1 MAGIAAAG
9 LAAPRYRVPRDAYEE
24 AWGRFAARD
33 VEAKA
38 VPAHDEDRVTLA
50 VAAARDALAAAEGAD
65 PSLVVLATADD
76 APRAEPVAEALGL
89 GAASLEVLAGSP
101 ARGVQALAR
110 ARDHAAARGEAAL
123 AVAAEAPRGRPEESA
138 EHGLAAG
145 AAALLVTP
153 DGPAT
158 LGPGAGRTREALGG
172 GRRDAHGLRRDHP
185 VGARAREVLADA
197 AEAAVDAAGAGAAGR
212 AAAYPPGGAG
222 LGAEA
227 VTAPRRVAG
236 DLLAAAPLAAL
247 VDALGDPAGDPV
259 LVGAAGSGDAAAL
272 VVEAPEPV
280 PGAGAAE
287 AAFAAAEPVG
297 WDEHVRQQGLLPPHP
312 AEEELPMGAHVP
324 MDDFNAT
331 AGERYRLEGRECAD
345 CGELH
350 FPPRPTC
357 RGCHGTSFEPAPL
370 SGEAEVVASTT
381 IGRGGAPSEF
391 AREQRLTGSYDV
403 AIVEMAEGPRV
414 VARLADV
421 EPGEAGIGDAV
432 EPVLRRLYEQEG
444 AVRYGTKFRPA

>member
-9 LAAPRYRVPRDAYEE
+9 VAAPRYRVPRDAYEE
-24 AWGRFAARD
+24 AWGRFAARG

-50 VAAARDALAAAEGAD
+50 VAAARDALAAGTGAD
-65 PSLVVLATADD
+65 PSLVVLATAGE
-76 APRAEPVAEALGL
+76 APRSEPVAEALAL
-89 GAASLEVLAGSP
+89 DEASLEVLAGSP

-123 AVAAEAPRGRPEESA
+123 VVAAEAPRGRPEESA

-153 DGPAT
+153 DGPAA
-158 LGPGAGRTREALGG
+158 LGPSVGRTREALGG
-172 GRRDAHGLRRDHP
+172 GRTDRDGLRRDHP
-185 VGARAREVLADA
+185 VGARAREVLREAA
-197 AEAAVDAAGAGAAGR
+197 AEAADTSSGPVGLV
-212 AAAYPPGGAG
+212 AAYPPGVAG
-222 LGAEA
+222 LEAEA
-227 VTAPRRVAG
+227 VTAPRRMAG
-236 DLLAAAPLAAL
+236 DLLAAAPLASL
-247 VDALGDPAGDPV
+247 VEALGDPAGVPV
-259 LVGAAGSGDAAAL
+259 VVGAAGSGDAAAL
-272 VVEAPEPV
+272 VVTADEPV
-280 PGAGAAE
+280 PGAGGVAAAFGAAE
-287 AAFAAAEPVG
+287 SIG
-297 WDEHVRQQGLLPPHP
+297 WDEHVRQRGLLPPHP
-312 AEEELPMGAHVP
+312 PEEEHPMGAHVP

-331 AGERYRLEGRECAD
+331 AAQRYRLEGQECAA
-345 CGELH
+345 CGRLH

-357 RGCHGTSFEPAPL
+357 QGCHGTDFEPAPL

-403 AIVEMAEGPRV
+403 AIVELEEGPRV

-421 EPGEAGIGDAV
+421 EPGEAGVGDDV

-444 AVRYGTKFRPA
+444 AVRYGTKFRRS